1 MRINIVQ
8 LYITHVDTFS
18 PIISRSYIT
27 KTGFISENEDLLIH
41 LKTVSEVT
49 SFCAHIGLP
58 YHDCDTIKTEN
69 PNNLGDQKF
78 SVIKKW
84 REKKKR
90 TWKEFI
96 IPFALLGKC
105 VIAKELATEYFV
117 YFDAK
122 LKHDQ
127 RVLKRCTDIN
137 DRD

>member
-1 MRINIVQ
+1 M
-8 LYITHVDTFS
+8 
-18 PIISRSYIT
+18 
-27 KTGFISENEDLLIH
+27 KTGLISENEDLLIH

-58 YHDCDTIKTEN
+58 DHDCDTIKKEN
-69 PNNLGDQKF
+69 TNNLENQKF
-78 SVIKKW
+78 LLIKKW

-96 IPFALLGKC
+96 IPFALLDKC
-105 VIAKELATEYFV
+105 VIAKELATEHFV

-127 RVLKRCTDIN
+127 MVLKRCTDIN